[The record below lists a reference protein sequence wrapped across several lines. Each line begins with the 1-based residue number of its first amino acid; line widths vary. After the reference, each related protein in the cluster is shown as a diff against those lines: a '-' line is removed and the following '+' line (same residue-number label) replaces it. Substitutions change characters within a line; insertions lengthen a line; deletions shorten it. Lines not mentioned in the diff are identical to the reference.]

1 MKFLNFL
8 FPKARKMNND
18 ARQTTAE
25 TATREVTG
33 ASIFGPGALRAFEH
47 LAALAAEADI
57 SGIDD
62 PAAQWLATLRY
73 HMTKYGIVGDM
84 PSLSGIDFKRV
95 TADGVPGLLV
105 RTPHTDLSVRILYI
119 HGGGWAGG
127 SPDDYR
133 NLAGTL
139 AQLTNALIF
148 MPDYRLA
155 PENPYPAGLED
166 CITSFKWLKG
176 NLAEKPAKKMFIAGD
191 SAGGNLSA
199 ATTLSLVEDG
209 GPVPD
214 KLVLIAGTLD
224 NVERSERVRFDDPI
238 CSSIAFSMCNSA
250 YVKDKA
256 MLEHPRISP
265 VYASRASLG
274 RFPPTL
280 LQVSTAESLFHDT
293 AKFSARLT
301 DAGARCKVS
310 YWPGMPHVWHAFL
323 GLLPE
328 AREALE
334 EIADFLAR

>member
-1 MKFLNFL
+1 MTDGVTQA
-8 FPKARKMNND
+8 PASQPER
-18 ARQTTAE
+18 A
-25 TATREVTG
+25 ATTG
-33 ASIFGPGALRAFEH
+33 ANAFGPGALRAFEH
-47 LAALAAEADI
+47 LAALVAEADV
-57 SGIDD
+57 SGIEE

-73 HMTKYGIVGDM
+73 HMTKYGIVGEM
-84 PSLSGIDFKRV
+84 PSLAGIDFKRV
-95 TADGVPGLLV
+95 TAAGVPGLLV
-105 RTPHTDLSVRILYI
+105 RTATTDMGIRMLYI

-133 NLAGTL
+133 YLAGTL

-166 CITSFKWLKG
+166 CVTAFKWL
-176 NLAEKPAKKMFIAGD
+176 NASASDKPAKKTFIVGD

-238 CSSIAFSMCNSA
+238 CSAIAFSMCNDA
-250 YVKDKA
+250 YVSSKA
-256 MLEHPRISP
+256 MLEHPRVSP

-293 AKFSARLT
+293 VKFSSRLT
-301 DAGARCKVS
+301 DAGARATVS

-328 AREALE
+328 ARAALK
-334 EIADFLAR
+334 EIADFLAA

>member
-1 MKFLNFL
+1 
-8 FPKARKMNND
+8 MND
-18 ARQTTAE
+18 DTPQTPAE
-25 TATREVTG
+25 FAPQAAMG
-33 ASIFGPGALRAFEH
+33 ASVFGPGALRAFEH
-47 LAALAAEADI
+47 LAALAAEADT
-57 SGIDD
+57 SGAEG

-84 PSLSGIDFKRV
+84 PSLSGIDFQHV
-95 TADGVPGLLV
+95 TADGVTGLMV
-105 RTPHTDLSVRILYI
+105 RTPTTDMNMRILYI

-133 NLAGTL
+133 YLAGTL

-155 PENPYPAGLED
+155 PEYPYPAGLED
-166 CITSFKWLKG
+166 CITAFMWLTG
-176 NLAEKPAKKMFIAGD
+176 GVSDKPAKNTAIVGD

-199 ATTLSLVEDG
+199 ATTLSLIEDG

-238 CSSIAFSMCNSA
+238 CSSIAFSMCNDA
-250 YVKDKA
+250 YVSDKA

-301 DAGARCKVS
+301 DAGARTTVS

-328 AREALE
+328 ARKALE